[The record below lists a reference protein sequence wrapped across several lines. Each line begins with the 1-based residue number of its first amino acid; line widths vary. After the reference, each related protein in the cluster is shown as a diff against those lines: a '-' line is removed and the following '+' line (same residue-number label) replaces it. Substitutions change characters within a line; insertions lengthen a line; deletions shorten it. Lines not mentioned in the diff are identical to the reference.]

1 MRTSKKNIPVY
12 VILTLG
18 ALLILFPMY
27 ITLATTLKTSSESA
41 NSFFTLP
48 KSLYLGNYQK
58 VLEDSKLYYAY
69 GNTLM
74 VTLVSLIGE
83 MIILPPMGFAVSRGM
98 KDKKFFRGLYYFF
111 LLGIF
116 LPWQVRMM
124 PVVKLMGWFNL
135 LSPLGITLL
144 YIAHATCESM
154 FLYVGYLSTVSTSI
168 EEAAYIDG
176 ASTFQIYSRVVLPL
190 MKPILSTVLIR
201 EGLAI
206 WNDFQLPLITLN
218 RSYKMWTLTIY
229 LNNYQSEYGVNYNEA
244 FSCLIAFSICFTGE
258 RLNALTD
265 SVEDGGADK
274 CKICYNAV
282 GCDCRISAKPKQQ
295 EIKYR
300 GCNAGRHL
308 SDECRDPKLA
318 RTKQPA
324 NRRACRYKAQG
335 VFLRK
340 KVCRADGNTDD
351 RRKSGG
357 KCRAWHAH
365 PKRKHKQIIQKNIGK
380 AAAQSCGH
388 RECRIGVIA
397 DKGCKDVIQHETR
410 CEYQKNSGVG
420 GADRCNLVIGA
431 HDSNDR
437 FRTDGAAEDKNDTCR
452 DCKKDGV

>member
-244 FSCLIAFSICFTGE
+244 FSCLV
-258 RLNALTD
+258 LTCLPIIIFY
-265 SVEDGGADK
+265 VLM
-274 CKICYNAV
+274 
-282 GCDCRISAKPKQQ
+282 Q
-295 EIKYR
+295 
-300 GCNAGRHL
+300 
-308 SDECRDPKLA
+308 
-318 RTKQPA
+318 
-324 NRRACRYKAQG
+324 
-335 VFLRK
+335 
-340 KVCRADGNTDD
+340 
-351 RRKSGG
+351 
-357 KCRAWHAH
+357 
-365 PKRKHKQIIQKNIGK
+365 KQIMGGLTSG
-380 AAAQSCGH
+380 A
-388 RECRIGVIA
+388 V
-397 DKGCKDVIQHETR
+397 KG
-410 CEYQKNSGVG
+410 
-420 GADRCNLVIGA
+420 
-431 HDSNDR
+431 
-437 FRTDGAAEDKNDTCR
+437 
-452 DCKKDGV
+452 

>member
-168 EEAAYIDG
+168 EAAAYIDG

-244 FSCLIAFSICFTGE
+244 FSCLI
-258 RLNALTD
+258 LTCLPIIIFY
-265 SVEDGGADK
+265 VLM
-274 CKICYNAV
+274 
-282 GCDCRISAKPKQQ
+282 Q
-295 EIKYR
+295 
-300 GCNAGRHL
+300 
-308 SDECRDPKLA
+308 
-318 RTKQPA
+318 
-324 NRRACRYKAQG
+324 
-335 VFLRK
+335 
-340 KVCRADGNTDD
+340 
-351 RRKSGG
+351 
-357 KCRAWHAH
+357 
-365 PKRKHKQIIQKNIGK
+365 KQIMGGLTSG
-380 AAAQSCGH
+380 A
-388 RECRIGVIA
+388 V
-397 DKGCKDVIQHETR
+397 KG
-410 CEYQKNSGVG
+410 
-420 GADRCNLVIGA
+420 
-431 HDSNDR
+431 
-437 FRTDGAAEDKNDTCR
+437 
-452 DCKKDGV
+452 